1 MRFFVTRDPTGE
13 MRGRWIAARERIRPK
28 IPANEEIDLKIV

>member
-1 MRFFVTRDPTGE
+1 MRFFVTRDPTGD
-13 MRGRWIAARERIRPK
+13 MRGGSIAAPERIRPK